1 MNRRIQEIFTAA
13 EGRYLTQEEQD
24 YISQAA
30 ASVEARLRAMQEVSE
45 KEATIVDATIREVM
59 RAYPDLEQ
67 KYRAAKPKGTRDI
80 ALALRFATSA
90 MVRDDPAAFQSE
102 LLSWFSTI
110 LKGIGLSASFVE
122 DTYRTLERIAARE
135 LTPSTLE
142 RMAPFLSQLTIAL
155 SARRAE
161 PKE

>member
-24 YISQAA
+24 YISQTA

-45 KEATIVDATIREVM
+45 KEASIDATIREVM

-67 KYRAAKPKGTRDI
+67 KYRAAKSKGTRDI

-90 MVRDDPAAFQSE
+90 MVRNDPAAFQSE
-102 LLSWFSTI
+102 LLSWFNTI

-122 DTYRTLERIAARE
+122 DTYKTLERIAARE

-142 RMAPFLSQLTIAL
+142 KMAPFLSQLTIAL
-155 SARRAE
+155 STRRAE
-161 PKE
+161 VKE

>member
-45 KEATIVDATIREVM
+45 KEASIVDATIREVM

-67 KYRAAKPKGTRDI
+67 KYRAAKSKGTRDI
-80 ALALRFATSA
+80 VLALRFATSA
-90 MVRDDPAAFQSE
+90 MVRNDPAAFQSE
-102 LLSWFSTI
+102 LLSWFNTI
-110 LKGIGLSASFVE
+110 LKGIGLSAGFVE
-122 DTYRTLERIAARE
+122 DTYKTLERIAARE

-142 RMAPFLSQLTIAL
+142 KMAPFLSQLTIAL
-155 SARRAE
+155 STRRAE
-161 PKE
+161 VKE